1 MDGQLTVDFTQ
12 IMEDASKGI
21 GVTELISN
29 LDNNLVYGGARR
41 ISTYEADLL
50 EQMDAIFDSQIKME
64 KALEQMRMASQK
76 EQKRLQET
84 DDAID
89 RYCSEDTKKKILLAR
104 GWQFSP
110 DEKDRIEKTL
120 SDKELIEKQR
130 EESRGGDGKTSITM
144 KTAVKNAI
152 SQGVSTEDIADVKSV
167 EQNQAELLERSN

>member
-1 MDGQLTVDFTQ
+1 
-12 IMEDASKGI
+12 MEEASKGI

-50 EQMDAIFDSQIKME
+50 DQMDESFDFQIKME
-64 KALEQMRMASQK
+64 KALEQMKEASQK

-84 DDAID
+84 DNAID

-110 DEKDRIEKTL
+110 DERDRIEKTL

-130 EESRGGDGKTSITM
+130 EEETIRGDIKTLVTM

-152 SQGVSTEDIADVKSV
+152 SQGVSTENIAEVKSV
-167 EQNQAELLERSN
+167 EQNQAELWKGATKD